1 MSLIIHY
8 RPFYRQITAIAV
20 ALFCTLFAILPGGSW
35 PLYAQSVDPIAA
47 IQSEISNGDD
57 STRAGETVTVQG
69 VVTGV
74 YGNLYFVQDDE
85 AAWSGVSI
93 YAPGHTIVIGNQVRV
108 TGVVAEYYDLTQ
120 IEPVSTEILAVEAP
134 MPSAIAATL
143 QEINNE
149 AWEGVLVRIDN
160 VTVSAAPNQYGEW
173 RVGDGV
179 NDILVDDRGV
189 FYDAVPGETI
199 STLIGIVDHAFGSY
213 RLLPRTIEDI
223 VTEEQRTLQPEDLT
237 PIYTIQGSGISTP
250 LDGERVNAV
259 GVVTGVGVDGFFLQ
273 DPLGDGDA
281 ATSDAIFV
289 YTADAPTV
297 NAGECV
303 LVRMGLVTEF
313 YGKTEL
319 SRIQSAES
327 SDLCAEAEIV
337 PVELTLPALAADQQ
351 ELYEA
356 FEGMLVAL
364 PPVDTVVQGPTKRFA
379 DGSAEIGLIA
389 AELAPYLPGGRV
401 FQGNEEHVAA
411 LFFVTGQLG
420 AVLPGVAW
428 GDRLAISGA
437 AVDSPD
443 LAPVLGVLDY
453 NFGKY
458 QLALLPDQTL
468 TVTAMQAVRDRA
480 DAAAEDEFTVCS
492 FNLLGMGR
500 GSAQFPDEETYNIQ
514 LRHRARVIA
523 EDLRGCTIVGLQ
535 ETGTPED
542 AQALADVLAEEF
554 ALDYAAVAI
563 PGPNTQ
569 SSEFPLTLSL
579 LARNDVVTVVQSTTL
594 QACSPVDYEVIDVD
608 GFCAANSYPIFNR
621 PPLVVEMTVSGPWGE
636 PYPIT
641 VIGNHWK
648 SKAGDES
655 INVLRRTL
663 QAQTVADWIAARLED
678 DPQANVIVLGDLND
692 FYGSGPVEKLRLGV
706 TPPLIHTYDVLPELE
721 RYTYI
726 FNGASQ
732 VLDHV
737 LLTSSMRAAFAGID
751 PLHINADFPTPAPDA
766 EEIVNHVSDHDP
778 IQLTL
783 RPAGAGWIGGNVGVP
798 GVLISLRNDDGAGVG
813 VAISNAHGDFR
824 FWGLPAG
831 RYRVD
836 YKPQRGVTIQSPDQL
851 LRVRAGAGLFLQPA
865 VQIEQ
870 GVFGIDAVLV
880 GGVLV
885 NQGE

>member
-1 MSLIIHY
+1 M
-8 RPFYRQITAIAV
+8 T
-20 ALFCTLFAILPGGSW
+20 ALFCAFWATVAQGVW
-35 PLYAQSVDPIAA
+35 PIYAQSVEPIAA
-47 IQSEISNGDD
+47 IQSEMSNDDD
-57 STRAGETVTVQG
+57 SARAGETVTVQG
-69 VVTGV
+69 VVTAV
-74 YGNLYFVQDDE
+74 YGNLYFLQDDE
-85 AAWSGVSI
+85 AAWSGISI
-93 YAPGHTIVIGNQVRV
+93 YAPGHTVAAGNEVRV
-108 TGVVAEYYDLTQ
+108 TGVVAEYFDLTQ
-120 IEPVSTEILAVEAP
+120 IEPVSTEILVADAP
-134 MPSAIAATL
+134 VPSPAPVTV
-143 QEINNE
+143 QEIKRE

-173 RVGDGV
+173 RVGDGTA
-179 NDILVDDRGV
+179 DIIVDDRGV

-199 STLIGIVDHAFGSY
+199 TTLVGIVDHAFGSY

-223 VTEEQRTLQPEDLT
+223 ITEEQRTLQPDELT
-237 PIYTIQGSGISTP
+237 PIYIIQGSGISTP
-250 LDGERVNAV
+250 LDGERVNTV

-273 DPLGDGDA
+273 DPLGDGNA

-297 NAGECV
+297 STGECV
-303 LVRMGLVTEF
+303 LVRMGLVIEF

-327 SDLCAEAEIV
+327 SDLCAEAEIA
-337 PVELTLPALAADQQ
+337 PVELALPGIAADQQ
-351 ELYEA
+351 ALYEA
-356 FEGMLVAL
+356 LEGMLVAL

-379 DGSAEIGLIA
+379 DGSTEIGLVA

-401 FQGNEEHVAA
+401 FQGEEQHVAA
-411 LFFVTGQLG
+411 LFFLTGQLG
-420 AVLPGVAW
+420 ALLPSVAW

-437 AVDSPD
+437 AINSAD
-443 LAPVLGVLDY
+443 LAPVLGILDY

-458 QLALLPDQTL
+458 QLALVPDQTL
-468 TVTAMQAVRDRA
+468 AVTAMKAVRDRV
-480 DAAAEDEFTVCS
+480 DAAAEDEFTVCT
-492 FNLLGMGR
+492 FNLLRMGR
-500 GSAQFPDEETYNIQ
+500 GSAQFPDEEIYNVQ

-554 ALDYAAVAI
+554 ALDYTAVAI

-569 SSEFPLTLSL
+569 SSEFPLTLGL
-579 LARNDVVTVVQSTTL
+579 LARSDVVTVVQSTTL
-594 QACSPVDYEVIDVD
+594 QACSPVDYAVIDVD
-608 GFCAANSYPIFNR
+608 EFCTANTYPIFNR
-621 PPLVVEMTVSGPWGE
+621 PPLVVDMTVSGPWAE

-663 QAQTVADWIAARLED
+663 QAQSVADWIAARLED
-678 DPQANVIVLGDLND
+678 DPQANVVVLGDLND
-692 FYGSGPVEKLRLGV
+692 FYGSGPVEKLRMGV

-737 LLTSSMRAAFAGID
+737 LLTPSMRSAFAGID
-751 PLHINADFPTPAPDA
+751 LLHINADFPTPAPDA
-766 EEIVNHVSDHDP
+766 EEIANHVSDHDP
-778 IQLTL
+778 VQLTL

-813 VAISNAHGDFR
+813 VTISNAHGDFR
-824 FWGLPAG
+824 FWGLPPG

-836 YKPQRGVTIQSPDQL
+836 YKPQRGVTVQSPDQL

-870 GVFGIDAVLV
+870 GVFGVDAVLL
-880 GGVLV
+880 GGAMMA
-885 NQGE
+885 EEE